1 MEARGS
7 GSSSFAPLG
16 PTLEDEVQNENND
29 NGQDDDGS
37 GAEAQNVF
45 HLKDVKIDT
54 NALCSRNFQN
64 VKLRLD
70 FVEI

>member
-1 MEARGS
+1 MEAGGS

-37 GAEAQNVF
+37 CAEAQNVF
-45 HLKDVKIDT
+45 HLKDVKID
-54 NALCSRNFQN
+54 SN
-64 VKLRLD
+64 VL
-70 FVEI
+70 